1 MKLPLVCLSASE
13 CLSLLSLSP
22 RGWVS
27 PGLPLP
33 PRLCLGAWHTLAAV
47 LPPPVSCSPGMLPP
61 LVYRSWKNPLASLR
75 AGRPRGGEEAGT
87 GVGTGRQGQPR
98 GAGPGA
104 GEGRQGVQAW
114 VPTAV
119 SRARRGIPAA
129 APGVGSSL
137 AGRGAG
143 GTPSPL
149 TPVAAPTG
157 HPWGSANLRH
167 HVYLPFPLPGPVL
180 TPNVSGHC
188 QGLARACWEGH

>member
-1 MKLPLVCLSASE
+1 
-13 CLSLLSLSP
+13 
-22 RGWVS
+22 
-27 PGLPLP
+27 
-33 PRLCLGAWHTLAAV
+33 
-47 LPPPVSCSPGMLPP
+47 MLPP

-75 AGRPRGGEEAGT
+75 PGRPWGGEEAGT
-87 GVGTGRQGQPR
+87 GVGAGRRGQPR
-98 GAGPGA
+98 GAVPGA
-104 GEGRQGVQAW
+104 GEGHQGVQAW

-119 SRARRGIPAA
+119 SRARRGIPVA
-129 APGVGSSL
+129 APGVGRSL

-149 TPVAAPTG
+149 TPAAAPTG

-188 QGLARACWEGH
+188 QGLARACWEGR